1 MSALVKKLSIA
12 IAAAAALTAMPG
24 TAWAQLFYTD
34 PPLAGGP
41 IEPGEQLVGEPL
53 SGATAAEA
61 RAGLIWNLR
70 SGLNVAALRCQFSKY
85 LRAVDNYNAVLAHH
99 SGELAQAY
107 QTLGNY
113 FRRVAPNARE
123 GQRRFDAWS
132 TLTYNNYST
141 IAGQISFCQ
150 TASNIGKEALA
161 RRKGEFYALARD
173 RMRELRN
180 SLSGGAD
187 RIYAGGTA
195 LRPLPASAF
204 AAPVC
209 TGLTG
214 RQLQQCQA
222 Q

>member
-1 MSALVKKLSIA
+1 MRALVNKLSIG
-12 IAAAAALTAMPG
+12 IAAAAAYAAVPG
-24 TAWAQLFYTD
+24 AAHAQLFYTD

-53 SGATAAEA
+53 AGASPAEA

-70 SGLNVAALRCQFSKY
+70 AGLNVAALRCQFTKY
-85 LRAVDNYNAVLAHH
+85 LRVVDNYNAVLAHH

-107 QTLGNY
+107 QVLGNY
-113 FRRVAPNARE
+113 FRRTSPNPRE

-141 IAGQISFCQ
+141 IAGQFGFCQ
-150 TASNIGKEALA
+150 TASNIGKEALS
-161 RRKGEFYALARD
+161 RRKGEFYAIARE

-180 SLSGGAD
+180 SLTHGAD
-187 RIYAGGTA
+187 RLSSGGLA
-195 LRPLPASAF
+195 LRPLPESVF
-204 AAPVC
+204 AGPIC

-214 RQLQQCQA
+214 RRLQQCQA

>member
-1 MSALVKKLSIA
+1 MSALVKRLSIA
-12 IAAAAALTAMPG
+12 IAAAAASMAVPG
-24 TAWAQLFYTD
+24 AAQAQLFYQD
-34 PPLAGGP
+34 LPLAGGP
-41 IEPGEQLVGEPL
+41 VEPGEQLVGETLP
-53 SGATAAEA
+53 GANPAEA
-61 RAGLIWNLR
+61 RAALIWNLR

-113 FRRVAPNARE
+113 FRRVAPNPRE
-123 GQRRFDAWS
+123 GQRRMDAWS

-150 TASNIGKEALA
+150 TATNIGKEALS
-161 RRKGEFYALARD
+161 RRKGQFYELARE

-180 SLSGGAD
+180 SLAGGAD
-187 RIYAGGTA
+187 RIYGTGMP
-195 LRPLPASAF
+195 LRPLPMSAF